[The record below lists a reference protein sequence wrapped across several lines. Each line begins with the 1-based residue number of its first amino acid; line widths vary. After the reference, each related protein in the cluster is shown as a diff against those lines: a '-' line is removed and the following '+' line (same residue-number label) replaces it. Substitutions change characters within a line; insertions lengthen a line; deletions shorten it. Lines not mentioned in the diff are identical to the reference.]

1 MNVLSVPHKNIYR
14 TKCLFGE
21 INTDGEIAIAE
32 IIAFIIAS
40 SSRVIGNSCNT
51 ARTKPLNYRCHHN
64 IE

>member
-1 MNVLSVPHKNIYR
+1 MLLVPRKNIDR
-14 TKCLFGE
+14 TKYLFGKK
-21 INTDGEIAIAE
+21 NTDPEITIAE
-32 IIAFIIAS
+32 IIAFLIAS

>member
-1 MNVLSVPHKNIYR
+1 VLSVPRKNIDR
-14 TKCLFGE
+14 TKYLFSE
-21 INTDGEIAIAE
+21 INPDGEIAIAE
-32 IIAFIIAS
+32 IIAFLIAS